1 MSLDTIPVSAFFA
14 LKESFKIF
22 SSSYLITVI
31 SIRLYSCSLL
41 SKCGFFGLLFLEI
54 QNGCWFQHFCPFAVS
69 EKQNSPDLAFAPFL
83 ARGLSIKQ
91 FEYSTHIHNSDFLG
105 PSQTVPSGSR
115 CSSLHCRLLPISPCL
130 KATVLLGALPT
141 VMWVYF

>member
-1 MSLDTIPVSAFFA
+1 MTCQTHLTLVSLDTIPVSAFFA
-14 LKESFKIF
+14 LNESFKIF
-22 SSSYLITVI
+22 SSPYLITVI
-31 SIRLYSCSLL
+31 SLRLYSCSLL

-91 FEYSTHIHNSDFLG
+91 FEYSTHIHNTVTSWVPPRQFSLAAGVPLCIADCC
-105 PSQTVPSGSR
+105 PSHPV
-115 CSSLHCRLLPISPCL
+115 
-130 KATVLLGALPT
+130 
-141 VMWVYF
+141 